1 MNGLLRLTWSY
12 LLFNRWKSLVLVFCL
27 AITIFLPLA
36 LNTLIRVYETR
47 LTARAASTPMI
58 VGARGDRYDLVV
70 NSLYFTT
77 ESPEMITLE
86 QEVLID
92 ETDRAI
98 TIPIHVRYTARK
110 HPIVGS
116 TLEYFTF
123 RKLTMARGTLPLRLG
138 DCVLGAET
146 ARALELHPG
155 DRLLTD
161 QVSLYNIASTYP
173 VNMRVSGILNARASP
188 DDRAI
193 FTDLK
198 TTWLIQGM
206 YHGHEELSDQ
216 EQLILAREG
225 NTVRANAAVVEYT
238 EVTEENI
245 GRFHMHGT
253 ATNMPVTAILVQAH
267 SDKDATLLKSAYN
280 RSERYQ
286 MLVSRGVVDE
296 LLHIVFQV
304 KRFFDTSFGLMIL
317 VCLLFVSIIVL
328 LSLKIRRRE
337 METMYR
343 MGCSRGTMIC
353 LQGLEWI
360 FLASGGLLLASL
372 AVWLILFRFPLW
384 KWL

>member
-47 LTARAASTPMI
+47 LTARAASTPMV
-58 VGARGDRYDLVV
+58 VGARGDRYDLIV

-123 RKLTMARGTLPLRLG
+123 RKLTMAHGTLPLRLG

-173 VNMRVSGILNARASP
+173 VNMRVSGILNASASP

-206 YHGHEELSDQ
+206 YHGHEEVSDQ

-372 AVWLILFRFPLW
+372 ALWLILFRFPLW

>member
-12 LLFNRWKSLVLVFCL
+12 LLFNRWKSLILVFCL
-27 AITIFLPLA
+27 AITIFLPLV
-36 LNTLIRVYETR
+36 LSSLIRVYETR

-98 TIPIHVRYTARK
+98 TIPLHVRYTARK

-123 RKLTMARGTLPLRLG
+123 RNLTMARGTLPLRLG

-146 ARALELHPG
+146 ARVLDLHPG

-161 QVSLYNIASTYP
+161 QISLYNIASAYP
-173 VNMRVSGILNARASP
+173 LNMRVSGVLSASGSP

-198 TTWLIQGM
+198 TTWLIQGL
-206 YHGHEELSDQ
+206 YHGHEDVSDN

-245 GRFHMHGT
+245 GRFHVHGA
-253 ATNMPVTAILVQAH
+253 ATNMPITAILVQAH
-267 SDKDATLLKSAYN
+267 SSKDATLLKSAYN
-280 RSERYQ
+280 RSDRYQ
-286 MLVSRGVVDE
+286 MLVSREVVDE

-304 KRFFDTSFGLMIL
+304 KRFFDTSFGLMML

-360 FLASGGLLLASL
+360 FLASGGLFLASL
-372 AVWLILFRFPLW
+372 AVGLILFRFPLW

>member
-12 LLFNRWKSLVLVFCL
+12 LLFNRWKSLILVFCL
-27 AITIFLPLA
+27 AITIFLPLV
-36 LNTLIRVYETR
+36 LNSLIRVYETR

-92 ETDRAI
+92 ETGRAI
-98 TIPIHVRYTARK
+98 TIPLHVRYTARK

-123 RKLTMARGTLPLRLG
+123 RNLTMARGTLPLRLG

-146 ARALELHPG
+146 ARVLDLQPG

-161 QVSLYNIASTYP
+161 QISLYNIASAYP
-173 VNMRVSGILNARASP
+173 LNMRVSGVLSASGSP

-198 TTWLIQGM
+198 TTWLIQGL
-206 YHGHEELSDQ
+206 YHGHEDVSDN

-245 GRFHMHGT
+245 GRFHVHGA
-253 ATNMPVTAILVQAH
+253 ATNMPITAILVQAH
-267 SDKDATLLKSAYN
+267 SRKDATLLKSAYN
-280 RSERYQ
+280 RSDRYQ
-286 MLVSRGVVDE
+286 MLVSREVVDE

-304 KRFFDTSFGLMIL
+304 KRFFDTSFGLMML

-360 FLASGGLLLASL
+360 FLASGGLFLASL
-372 AVWLILFRFPLW
+372 AVGLILFRFPLW

>member
-123 RKLTMARGTLPLRLG
+123 RKLTVARGTLPLRLG

>member
-12 LLFNRWKSLVLVFCL
+12 LLFNRWKSLILVFCL
-27 AITIFLPLA
+27 AITIFLPLV
-36 LNTLIRVYETR
+36 LNSLIRVYETR

-92 ETDRAI
+92 ETGRAI
-98 TIPIHVRYTARK
+98 TIPLHVRYTARK

-123 RKLTMARGTLPLRLG
+123 RNLTMARGTLPLRLG

-146 ARALELHPG
+146 ARVLDLQPG

-161 QVSLYNIASTYP
+161 QISLYNIASAYP
-173 VNMRVSGILNARASP
+173 LNMRVSGVLSASGSP

-206 YHGHEELSDQ
+206 YHGHEDVSDN
-216 EQLILAREG
+216 EQLILAQEG
-225 NTVRANAAVVEYT
+225 NTVHANAAVVEYT

-245 GRFHMHGT
+245 GRFHVHGA
-253 ATNMPVTAILVQAH
+253 ATNMPITAILVQAH
-267 SDKDATLLKSAYN
+267 SRKDATLLKSAYN
-280 RSERYQ
+280 RSDRYQ
-286 MLVSRGVVDE
+286 MLVSREVVDE

-304 KRFFDTSFGLMIL
+304 KRFFDTSFGLMML

-360 FLASGGLLLASL
+360 FLASGGLFLASL
-372 AVWLILFRFPLW
+372 AVGLILFRFPLW

>member
-12 LLFNRWKSLVLVFCL
+12 LLFNRWKSLILVFCL
-27 AITIFLPLA
+27 AITIFLPLV
-36 LNTLIRVYETR
+36 LNSLIRVYETR

-98 TIPIHVRYTARK
+98 TIPLHVRYTARK

-123 RKLTMARGTLPLRLG
+123 RNLTMARGTLPLRLG

-146 ARALELHPG
+146 ARVLDLQPG

-161 QVSLYNIASTYP
+161 QISLYNIASAYP
-173 VNMRVSGILNARASP
+173 LNMRVSGVLNASGSP

-206 YHGHEELSDQ
+206 YHGHEDVSDN

-245 GRFHMHGT
+245 GRFHVHGA
-253 ATNMPVTAILVQAH
+253 ATNMPITAILVQAH
-267 SDKDATLLKSAYN
+267 SRKDATLLKSAYN
-280 RSERYQ
+280 RSDRYQ
-286 MLVSRGVVDE
+286 MLVSREVVDE

-304 KRFFDTSFGLMIL
+304 KRFFDTSFGLMML

-360 FLASGGLLLASL
+360 FLASGGLFLASL
-372 AVWLILFRFPLW
+372 AVGLILFRFPLW